1 MPEHERSAFCVVR
14 FMNFSMRCVLVW
26 RTDSVGSTTHAG
38 RRGHWGKIGYAE
50 PSRFL
55 EALPHELVGRR
66 RVRDARERR
75 HRAR

>member
-1 MPEHERSAFCVVR
+1 MRQNGLRFPTQVDEERRLLYVAMTR
-14 FMNFSMRCVLVW
+14 AKRRLVM
-26 RTDSVGSTTHAG
+26 THAG